1 MSSRDNKAIITTIMN
16 ELARGNARPF
26 VDAMAENFIWR
37 PMGKSRLGKW
47 RAAYEGKHSVRREL
61 FAPLATQFKGDFTRT
76 TSQIFADGDHV
87 IVELQGAATT
97 HAGEAYNNQYCL
109 VIRMSEGKMV
119 EAREY
124 LDSALADAVLEPI
137 RL

>member
-1 MSSRDNKAIITTIMN
+1 MSNTDNKTIITAIMN
-16 ELARGNARPF
+16 ELGQGNARPF
-26 VDAMAENFIWR
+26 VDAMAENFTWR

-47 RAAYEGKHSVRREL
+47 RDAYEGKHSVRREL
-61 FAPLATQFKGDFTRT
+61 FAPLASQFKGDFTRT
-76 TSQIFADGDHV
+76 TSRIFADGDHV
-87 IVELQGAATT
+87 IVELRGAATT

-109 VIRMSEGKMV
+109 VIRMAEGKMV

-137 RL
+137 RV